1 MQLVMIGTVADMVPM
16 FDENKYFTINGL
28 KSMNNN
34 MNTGIKALLKEAGRL
49 QEVDEETVGFTI
61 APRLNATGRIDE
73 ASLAV
78 YLLLNEISEEA
89 SELAADIEMLNDA
102 RKDMVDET
110 YIEA

>member
-1 MQLVMIGTVADMVPM
+1 
-16 FDENKYFTINGL
+16 
-28 KSMNNN
+28 MNNN
-34 MNTGIKALLKEAGRL
+34 MNTGIEALVKEAGRL

-102 RKDMVDET
+102 RKDMVDEK
-110 YIEA
+110 YIEAEQIVNSDDKNLILYREKYHIGEI